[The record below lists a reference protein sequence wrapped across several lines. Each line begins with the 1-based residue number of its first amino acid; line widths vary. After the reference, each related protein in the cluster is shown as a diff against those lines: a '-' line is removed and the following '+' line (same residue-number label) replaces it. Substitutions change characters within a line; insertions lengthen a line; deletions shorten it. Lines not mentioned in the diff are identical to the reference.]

1 MSDFDNFLIDTS
13 KIESISTLFYKT
25 NILRKHKLN
34 TKLNLFHPKH
44 NTMIV
49 LL

>member
-13 KIESISTLFYKT
+13 KKKKAIKLHNINIVLQD

-34 TKLNLFHPKH
+34 KT
-44 NTMIV
+44 
-49 LL
+49 